1 MFQESRLCHTQQ
13 HSVSPKE
20 KIKDLLH
27 SDRSVGH
34 VLTTTDV
41 ELLSVMEIHTWNRMN
56 SARRNGKRNAN
67 YEINRIARE
76 DLESKGLVL
85 KNKIELKCRGTAIPD
100 FYSSIIG
107 RKNVDTGEFESF
119 FKVDAEK
126 GNTAE
131 FDRFR
136 ENVTLLE
143 KEHTVFSRET
153 IEGKNVIDYYV
164 PYDIQESSKNRP
176 TVTDEFPENAYL
188 TEGYYECEYELL
200 LTCGEATR
208 RLVIPQRTVNV
219 PMISLLSNI
228 EDEIRDILDG
238 FPDEDNNFADVLEL
252 MDDCYVIK
260 MFDACGMPAN
270 IEINHAAD
278 FVNMIVS
285 ARQIKCEF
293 KYGEEQ

>member
-1 MFQESRLCHTQQ
+1 M
-13 HSVSPKE
+13 K
-20 KIKDLLH
+20 
-27 SDRSVGH
+27 
-34 VLTTTDV
+34 LT
-41 ELLSVMEIHTWNRMN
+41 
-56 SARRNGKRNAN
+56 G
-67 YEINRIARE
+67 IARE
-76 DLESKGLVL
+76 DLEAKGLVL
-85 KNKIELKCRGTAIPD
+85 PNKLELECRGTEIPD
-100 FYSSIIG
+100 IYADRIG

-119 FKVDAEK
+119 FNVDNK
-126 GNTAE
+126 NGNTVE

-143 KEHTVFSRET
+143 KEHTVLSLETREET
-153 IEGKNVIDYYV
+153 NVIDYYV

-176 TVTDEFPENAYL
+176 TVTDEFPESGYL

-238 FPDEDNNFADVLEL
+238 FPDKDNNFADVLEL
-252 MDDCYVIK
+252 MDDHYEIK
-260 MFDACGMPAN
+260 MFDDYGIPAN
-270 IEINHAAD
+270 IEINHADD

-285 ARQIKCEF
+285 ARQVKCEF
-293 KYGEEQ
+293 KYGDDK